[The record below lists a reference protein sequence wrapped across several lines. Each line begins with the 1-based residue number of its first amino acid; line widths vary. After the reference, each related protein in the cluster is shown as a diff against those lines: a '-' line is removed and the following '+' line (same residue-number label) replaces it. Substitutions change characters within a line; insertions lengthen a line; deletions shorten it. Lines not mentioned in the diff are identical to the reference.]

1 MFVLINKA
9 SNGVLFV
16 GDLPHTFC
24 YLLVCTFYG
33 IIRGDK
39 NCSYEYILHHLAQQ
53 SYVTSSV
60 IAHYTTSCSNS
71 EQLRQ
76 LYFLLY
82 TTVAVCL
89 YNSCLPRNHSTVIQT
104 GKRGGGCLY
113 TFIRIYIHTFFGLD
127 HAAKHCQCI
136 FLAKW
141 RGWYNDLW
149 QLTTHKKMG

>member
-1 MFVLINKA
+1 M
-9 SNGVLFV
+9 
-16 GDLPHTFC
+16 PHTFC

-76 LYFLLY
+76 LYCLLY

-113 TFIRIYIHTFFGLD
+113 TFIRIYNIHTYLLWFRPCSQALSMHFFGKMKRLI
-127 HAAKHCQCI
+127 Q
-136 FLAKW
+136 
-141 RGWYNDLW
+141 RPV
-149 QLTTHKKMG
+149 TTDNS